1 VRRREF
7 IAVLGGAAAGW
18 PLAAYAQT
26 PERMRRIGL
35 LQGLAATDAE
45 WLPRFAAFTDA
56 LAVLGWQQGRN
67 ITIEARYANG
77 EPARLPAL
85 AAELVQ
91 ARVDVIVTNA
101 AQPIEAAR
109 AATDT
114 IPIVMASVG
123 DALGAGYVES
133 LARPGRN
140 LTGLTLFATEQSGK
154 RLELLKE
161 MSPGV
166 LRVAVIWNRNASGHR
181 LQIKELES
189 VAHKL
194 GLALQSLPVTQPTEI
209 DAAVQAALGA
219 AAQAL
224 VTMDDPM
231 IQLRRGHI
239 VEQALRHRL
248 PFMGEFRA
256 MPAAGALMSYGPNQ
270 VDMWRR
276 SAAYV
281 DKILRGAKPADLPVE
296 QPSKFELVINLK
308 TAKAIGID
316 IPLSILYRADEVI
329 E

>member
-1 VRRREF
+1 M
-7 IAVLGGAAAGW
+7 AVLGGAAAGW

-35 LQGLAATDAE
+35 LQGLAASDAE
-45 WLPRFAAFTDA
+45 WLPRFAAFTEA

-316 IPLSILYRADEVI
+316 IPLSMLYRADEVI

>member
-1 VRRREF
+1 MRRREF

-109 AATDT
+109 AATDA

-308 TAKAIGID
+308 TAKAIGVD
-316 IPLSILYRADEVI
+316 IPLTMLYRADEVI